1 MGFRIEIELPNELRE
16 QLGINDDTVVE
27 SYVDGNRLV
36 VQTISEDEAKKA
48 GI

>member
-27 SYVDGNRLV
+27 SYVDGNRVV
-36 VQTISEDEAKKA
+36 VQTISEDEVKKA